1 LQIAFL
7 VLAKYAKNSSWAY
20 SVNKCIF
27 VNNKT
32 INKMKT
38 QLQPNEFFRINSYY
52 WQGMIYIALEAQGD
66 KTLCKIKDSKATPKW
81 IKTNQLS
88 KTAVNF

>member
-1 LQIAFL
+1 
-7 VLAKYAKNSSWAY
+7 
-20 SVNKCIF
+20 
-27 VNNKT
+27 
-32 INKMKT
+32 MKT

-52 WQGMIYIALEAQGD
+52 WQGMIYIALESQGD